1 MPIIDVLR
9 RVQRGAR
16 SRLGERNRKGSPRIL
31 VIGICQAAAI
41 ARAMRLLLPDAAVN
55 FISAFGAAKTFPRIA
70 DLIAEAQ
77 SYDVVF
83 ANTYL
88 PPFKDGGG
96 IETLRAAS
104 NLILMPLIVFPAFHP
119 DLVHIGEE
127 VVPGDGNLLV
137 GPMGRSHSALALF
150 GFRAGLTAEATQRLF
165 TAAVYRRLGYFDGWN
180 ESVAFLRT
188 LGQQAG
194 HDLDADL
201 ARWTRRGCFMHA
213 NNHPKMYVAADLA
226 RSLLAR
232 ASIPFGDCDLDAYL
246 SDDFIR
252 LGTWPVYPEIA
263 EHYGVPGSSLFLTAE
278 IAKAGRSQTLTLQT
292 FIDRSFDRYRSTP
305 RDRLVCARVAAWLS
319 DAEIC
324 AELRALSA
332 DADASPP
339 AAAYRD
345 LPHAVGE
352 PVTLG

>member
-16 SRLGERNRKGSPRIL
+16 SRLAAPSRSGSPRIL

-41 ARAMRLLLPDAAVN
+41 ARAMRLLLPDAAVT
-55 FISAFGAAKTFPRIA
+55 FVSAFGAAKTFPRIG
-70 DLIAEAQ
+70 DLIEEAQ

-88 PPFKDGGG
+88 PTFRDGGD
-96 IETLRAAS
+96 IATLGAAS

-119 DLVHIGEE
+119 DLVHVGEE

-150 GFRAGLTAEATQRLF
+150 GFRAGLTPAETQLLF
-165 TAAVYRRLGYFDGWN
+165 TDPVYRRLGYFEGWN

-188 LGQQAG
+188 LGHQTG
-194 HDLDADL
+194 YDLDADI
-201 ARWTRRGCFMHA
+201 ARWTRRGCFMHT
-213 NNHPKMYVAADLA
+213 NNHPKMYVVADLA
-226 RSLLAR
+226 RGLLAK
-232 ASIPFGDCDLDAYL
+232 AGIAFGDCDLDAYL
-246 SDDFIR
+246 ADEFIR

-278 IAKAGRSQTLTLQT
+278 IAKAGRARTMSLGT
-292 FIDRSFDRYRSTP
+292 FISQSFALYRSQP
-305 RDRLVCARVAAWLS
+305 RDGLVCARVQAWLS
-319 DAEIC
+319 DPRFC
-324 AELRALSA
+324 ADLRMSSA
-332 DADASPP
+332 GAITLRPTSEQREPSAQI
-339 AAAYRD
+339 AG
-345 LPHAVGE
+345 AVSVG
-352 PVTLG
+352 

>member
-16 SRLGERNRKGSPRIL
+16 SRLGEKTPTGSPRIL
-31 VIGICQAAAI
+31 IIGVCQGAAI
-41 ARAMRLLLPDAAVN
+41 ARAMRLLLPDAAVT
-55 FISAFGAAKTFPRIA
+55 FLSAFGAAKAFPRIG

-77 SYDVVF
+77 SHDVVF
-83 ANTYL
+83 ATTYL
-88 PPFKDGGG
+88 PAFRDGGD

-127 VVPGDGNLLV
+127 MVPGDGNLLV

-150 GFRAGLTAEATQRLF
+150 GFRAGLSPDETQRLF
-165 TAAVYRRLGYFDGWN
+165 TASVYRRLGYFDGWD
-180 ESVAFLRT
+180 ESVSFLRT

-194 HDLDADL
+194 YDLDADL
-201 ARWTRRGCFMHA
+201 ARWTRRGCFMHT

-226 RSLLAR
+226 RGLLAR
-232 ASIPFGDCDLDAYL
+232 AGIPFGDCDLDSYL

-278 IAKAGRSQTLTLQT
+278 IAKAGRSRTLTFQA
-292 FIDRSFDRYRSTP
+292 FIARSFALYGDQP
-305 RDRLVCARVAAWLS
+305 RDRLVCARVTGWLS
-319 DAEIC
+319 DPEIST
-324 AELRALSA
+324 ELRASSA
-332 DADASPP
+332 GAVASGP
-339 AAAYRD
+339 AADHDVSAT
-345 LPHAVGE
+345 VGE
-352 PVTLG
+352 PAAVG

>member
-16 SRLGERNRKGSPRIL
+16 SRLGERNRTGSPRIL

-77 SYDVVF
+77 SHDVVF

-88 PPFKDGGG
+88 PAFKDGGS
-96 IETLRAAS
+96 IDTLRAAS

-150 GFRAGLTAEATQRLF
+150 GFRAGLTPEETRRLF
-165 TAAVYRRLGYFDGWN
+165 TDSVYRRLGYFDGWN

-213 NNHPKMYVAADLA
+213 NNHPKMYVAADLS
-226 RSLLAR
+226 RSLLAK
-232 ASIPFGDCDLDAYL
+232 AGIPFGDCDLDAYL
-246 SDDFIR
+246 ADDFIR

-278 IAKAGRSQTLTLQT
+278 IAKAGRARTLTLQT
-292 FIDRSFDRYRSTP
+292 FIERSFAGYRSAP

-319 DAEIC
+319 DAELC
-324 AELRALSA
+324 AELRGSSA
-332 DADASPP
+332 DAVPSRSAVAHRELSGS
-339 AAAYRD
+339 
-345 LPHAVGE
+345 VGE
-352 PVTLG
+352 PVAAG